1 MANYTLE
8 KTENGTEYYT
18 GNGTF
23 DGNPNGKDNITGGD
37 GADTINAGN
46 GNDVLT
52 GMGGNDLLT
61 GGSGADTFKYGFTM
75 STGSTGTAP
84 QSYADYLAASGKTTA
99 GLSQSEFST
108 SYSAWLNYLIKG
120 GEDTNGNVWEGI
132 AAQLGWEG
140 TVTIGLNQNGAGD
153 SQPHVMLD
161 GVMMDLSDV
170 FGSTGTVTWTKG
182 KATQERSFWDLDPSY
197 FEGSA
202 TTVSSADGQDTITDF
217 KVADGDKLFFTI
229 DIEGD
234 GTGLTP
240 EAEAALVAEFK
251 AKVAV
256 TTGDYAG
263 DTSID
268 TRMVLDDGD
277 LDASNDMSITL
288 VGYAG
293 GDDVWNH
300 VEFSFV

>member
-1 MANYTLE
+1 MANYTLDNS
-8 KTENGTEYYT
+8 ENGVEYYS

-23 DGNPNGKDNITGGD
+23 DGKSQGKDDITGGA
-37 GADTINAGN
+37 GADTIDGGN
-46 GNDVLT
+46 SDDVLT
-52 GMGGNDLLT
+52 GLGGDDLLT
-61 GGSGADTFKYGFTM
+61 GGNGADTFKYGFTLT
-75 STGSTGTAP
+75 TGSASPAP
-84 QSYADYLAASGKTTA
+84 QSYADYLAASGQSA
-99 GLSQSEFST
+99 SLSQSGFST
-108 SYSAWLNYLIKG
+108 TYSAWLNYLIKG

-161 GVMMDLSDV
+161 GVMMDLDDL
-170 FGSTGTVTWTKG
+170 FGDTGTVTWTKG
-182 KATQERSFWDLDPSY
+182 KATQERSFWDLDPAY

-202 TTVSSADGQDTITDF
+202 TTVSSADGKDTITDF
-217 KVADGDKLFFTI
+217 KVDDGDKLFFTV

-234 GTGLTP
+234 GTGLTSEQ
-240 EAEAALVAEFK
+240 EADLVAEFK
-251 AKVAV
+251 AKMAV

-263 DTSID
+263 DANTD
-268 TRMVLDDGD
+268 TRMALDDGD

-293 GDDVWNH
+293 GDDIWNH